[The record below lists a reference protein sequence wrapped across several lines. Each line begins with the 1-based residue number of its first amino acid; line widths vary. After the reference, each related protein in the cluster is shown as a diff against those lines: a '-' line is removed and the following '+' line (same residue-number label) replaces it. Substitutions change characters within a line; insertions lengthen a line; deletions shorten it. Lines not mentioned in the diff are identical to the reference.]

1 MMDAFSME
9 TIVQRLL
16 HRVIAL
22 YTKLIAKAR
31 DKNDA
36 PVAVA
41 SLEHQ
46 TLALYLPLH
55 MN

>member
-1 MMDAFSME
+1 
-9 TIVQRLL
+9 
-16 HRVIAL
+16 
-22 YTKLIAKAR
+22 LIAKAR

-46 TLALYLPLH
+46 TEFSIIQRILLEMEMEMEMEMERVKL
-55 MN
+55 